1 MMYKASAYTD
11 KGDGYMKD
19 DISKALLGFYEKIL
33 EPEFR
38 SIKEKL
44 NEHDDKFNRLFD
56 HFDTFINVSK
66 SWKRNTI

>member
-33 EPEFR
+33 EPELR
-38 SIKEKL
+38 SIKEKQ
-44 NEHDDKFNRLFD
+44 NEHDEKFRQIFD
-56 HFDTFINVSK
+56 RIAEGESK
-66 SWKRNTI
+66 QYFQRRSG